1 MKRILVTG
9 PVDALAE
16 YADAARAAGW
26 QAIAH
31 PLLEIVERDV
41 DAELVVAGD
50 LEFDWIVVASA
61 HALPF
66 LARALSARPD
76 LARVP
81 CACVGARTAQR
92 ASEVGLA
99 RGLEVTKGR
108 EELAQRLLKR
118 SRDPKR
124 ALCPRGDRSDELAQL
139 LRAAG
144 WTVVDPIVYDTR
156 DAAARELPAAEAIFV
171 TSSSAVRALEALGSF
186 AVPSHAIALGERTYL
201 ELVAADLGGITSV
214 DVLDEPTPD
223 ALRRHLLRDAG
234 GGA

>member
-16 YADAARAAGW
+16 YAEAARAAGW

-41 DAELVVAGD
+41 DAELVVVGD
-50 LEFDWIVVASA
+50 LAFDWVVVASS

-66 LARALSARPD
+66 VARALASRPD
-76 LARVP
+76 LARARL
-81 CACVGARTAQR
+81 ACVGARTARR
-92 ASEVGLA
+92 AHEIGLA
-99 RGLEVTKGR
+99 RSVEVTKGR
-108 EELAQRLLKR
+108 EELAQRLLR
-118 SRDPKR
+118 VAHGPQR

-139 LRAAG
+139 LRAGG

-156 DAAARELPAAEAIFV
+156 DAAPRALPAAEAVFV
-171 TSSSAVRALEALGSF
+171 TSSSAVAALEALGSL

-201 ELVAADLGGITSV
+201 DLVAADLGGITSV

-223 ALRRHLLRDAG
+223 ALRRHLLRDTA
-234 GGA
+234 